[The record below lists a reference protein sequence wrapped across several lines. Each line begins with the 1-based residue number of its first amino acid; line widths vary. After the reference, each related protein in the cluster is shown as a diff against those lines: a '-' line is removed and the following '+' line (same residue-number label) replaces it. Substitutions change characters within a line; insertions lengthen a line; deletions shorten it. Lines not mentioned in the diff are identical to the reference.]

1 MTPSMRTIFPAIL
14 AGAVLVP
21 SVADAA
27 VSSTRSATKVA
38 KAIASKPSFVRSA
51 SWVTL
56 SPRGR
61 PAAVSTSKLVGFPRS
76 GNSYGVLSTGDA
88 TALDDPNDEND
99 LSHNNGPRSRVVR
112 GTRDTVILKVNVNVP
127 RGANCLTVTFRFLS
141 EEFDEF
147 VDTEFNDGFL
157 AEIGPST
164 WLSKRGDPAI
174 KSPNNFAFDREKKRI
189 SVNRVGDF
197 SVTAGRAKGT
207 TYDAGTRRLQ
217 ARTPVKPG
225 VRAVH
230 FSIFDQGDRQYDS
243 SILLDAMRAIKR
255 TNCKGGALLD

>member
-1 MTPSMRTIFPAIL
+1 MTPSLRTIFPAVL

-27 VSSTRSATKVA
+27 VTSTRSATKIA

-88 TALDDPNDEND
+88 TAIDDPNDEND
-99 LSHNNGPRSRVVR
+99 LSHSNGPRSRVVR

-127 RGANCLTVTFRFLS
+127 RGANCLSVRFRFLS

-147 VDTEFNDGFL
+147 VGTEFNDGFL

-164 WLSKRGDPAI
+164 WSSKSGDPAI
-174 KSPNNFAFDREKKRI
+174 KSPNNFAFDRERKRI
-189 SVNRVGDF
+189 TVNSVGDF
-197 SVTAGRAKGT
+197 SVTSDRAKGT
-207 TYDAGTRRLQ
+207 TYDAGTRRLR
-217 ARTPVKPG
+217 ASTPVKPG
-225 VRAVH
+225 SRTVH
-230 FSIFDQGDRQYDS
+230 FSIFDQGDRQFDS
-243 SILLDAMRAIKR
+243 TVVLDALNATRRIP
-255 TNCKGGALLD
+255 CKGGALLD